1 MWTFLRNLSI
11 RGLVLITIVSFSLL
25 LTIIAALG
33 YASTELGSQAL
44 EDRTRT
50 ATRLDLLARTDML
63 RLKAFARLEAY
74 SKMASEG
81 IAGDKNKQRED
92 LEGLIKKGRES
103 LAAFRAMPTF
113 AKDEGRRLL
122 DASAAAL
129 DEALESDEQQL
140 KAWLDGDT
148 ATFNRLSDEM
158 MFKRGGQIFKTLD
171 DTTAYLNAHGNQQIN
186 DYHGNLRTFAIFGIL
201 VLAVAL
207 LLMLTIRFVLMTFVV
222 KPVSEAVG
230 HLQRVAKADLSEP
243 VPVNSNNE
251 IGQLLTAMRDMQDSL
266 IQIVTNV
273 RAGSSSILVGS
284 EQIAKG
290 NEDLSSRTEQQA
302 ASLEETA
309 ASMEQLTG
317 TVKQNADNARQA
329 SALANDASSTAGVGR
344 EVVGRV
350 VETMQGISESS
361 QQIANIVN
369 VIDSIAFQTNI
380 LALNASVEAA
390 RAGEQGRGFAV
401 VAGEVR
407 NLAGRSADAAKE
419 IKALIEDSSRRVQDG
434 SQLVEQA
441 GRTMGEVVA
450 SVHRVTDIIDEI
462 SAASHEQSE
471 GISQVN
477 TAVAQ
482 MDEVTQ
488 QNAALVEEASAAS
501 DSLAEQA
508 RQLEQTV
515 AVFRLAAEQE
525 YQPRRPKAPA
535 AKPQLSR
542 TAAPALAKPAAKENR
557 KPATAS
563 AVEEWEEF

>member
-1 MWTFLRNLSI
+1 MSLAERKGSLESI
-11 RGLVLITIVSFSLL
+11 RQEIQAADELLQSFVKVPEDAAEAPLVREVEKTYGKVRDLMVQQQQALETGDILKFQALRSELYAATEDSSPAVKAYFDYSAREVQEMLDDYQRQQRLFMLAGAIAMGVSLL
-25 LTIIAALG
+25 LVF
-33 YASTELGSQAL
+33 
-44 EDRTRT
+44 
-50 ATRLDLLARTDML
+50 LARM
-63 RLKAFARLEAY
+63 RVMSVVIR
-74 SKMASEG
+74 
-81 IAGDKNKQRED
+81 
-92 LEGLIKKGRES
+92 
-103 LAAFRAMPTF
+103 P
-113 AKDEGRRLL
+113 
-122 DASAAAL
+122 
-129 DEALESDEQQL
+129 
-140 KAWLDGDT
+140 
-148 ATFNRLSDEM
+148 
-158 MFKRGGQIFKTLD
+158 
-171 DTTAYLNAHGNQQIN
+171 LN
-186 DYHGNLRTFAIFGIL
+186 D
-201 VLAVAL
+201 
-207 LLMLTIRFVLMTFVV
+207 
-222 KPVSEAVG
+222 AVG
-230 HLQRVAKADLSEP
+230 HLQRLAKADLSQP
-243 VPVNSNNE
+243 VPVDSNNE
-251 IGQLLTAMRDMQDSL
+251 IGQLLAAMRDMQDSL
-266 IQIVTNV
+266 IQIVANV
-273 RAGSSSILVGS
+273 RAGSSSIMVGS
-284 EQIAKG
+284 EQIASG
-290 NEDLSSRTEQQA
+290 NADLSSRTEQQA

-441 GRTMGEVVA
+441 GKTMGEVVA

-501 DSLAEQA
+501 ASLAEQA
-508 RQLEQTV
+508 KHLEETV

-535 AKPQLSR
+535 AKPQLAR